1 MFKDKTALLFVLTAF
16 VTGLCGAFFYPL
28 SSLFIVEELG
38 AAPMMLSVY
47 MVMAIVSSVIV
58 SQLIARQSDRNW
70 QRKTILI
77 VSLSCYLVTVVSFIF
92 VRDYWTAVA
101 VATVF
106 GSVSGASFG
115 QLFALGREYGD
126 RYVKDSTTFLSTM
139 RAGIAIAWVFGPPA
153 AFMLKAS
160 YGFSAAFSVSAAVV
174 SLAILVI
181 IKYLPSS
188 VVTKETKVGQSD
200 QPVPMSGGIS
210 AMIVLYCVIVV
221 CTFAA
226 NNLYITSMPLY
237 LSQELKV
244 DPSWLGLLFGAA
256 AAFEIPVMLSA
267 GKMAEKF
274 GAIKVMTLAVAIG
287 CVFYLVMMFNTS
299 FSAMLAAQLL
309 NGFYIGVCATLG
321 MVVLQDMMR
330 DRLGTASTLFSS
342 MMNIAMLVASLS
354 VGFVGE
360 LFNYYSTLYVSLVS
374 SLIAFALLVLF
385 SIKSSQAQ
393 TNRSKLYS
401 VLTRVSHNG

>member
-28 SSLFIVEELG
+28 SSLYIVEELG

-47 MVMAIVSSVIV
+47 MIMAIVSSVIV

-70 QRKTILI
+70 QRKTILV

-92 VRDYWTAVA
+92 VRDYWVAVA
-101 VATVF
+101 IATVF

-126 RYVKDSTTFLSTM
+126 RHVKDSTTFLSTM

-160 YGFSAAFSVSAAVV
+160 YGFSATFGVSAAVV

-188 VVTKETKVGQSD
+188 VVAKEKKEKKETKEEKIH
-200 QPVPMSGGIS
+200 QPILASGG
-210 AMIVLYCVIVV
+210 ARPMIVLYCLIVV

-256 AAFEIPVMLSA
+256 AACEIPVMLSA

-274 GAIKVMTLAVAIG
+274 GAIKVMTLGVAIG
-287 CVFYLVMMFNTS
+287 CVFYLVMILNTS
-299 FSAMLAAQLL
+299 FSVMLAAQLL

-342 MMNIAMLVASLS
+342 MMNMAMLVASLS

-360 LFNYYSTLYVSLVS
+360 LFNYYSTLYVSFVS
-374 SLIAFALLVLF
+374 SLIALALLVLF
-385 SIKSSQAQ
+385 SVKSSQA
-393 TNRSKLYS
+393 
-401 VLTRVSHNG
+401 LTKPLEASSTAS

>member
-28 SSLFIVEELG
+28 SSLFIVEALG
-38 AAPMMLSVY
+38 AEPMMLSVY
-47 MVMAIVSSVIV
+47 MVIAIVSSVIV

-77 VSLSCYLVTVVSFIF
+77 VSLSCYLVTVMSFIF

-160 YGFSAAFSVSAAVV
+160 YGFGAAFSVSAAVV
-174 SLAILVI
+174 SFAILVI

-274 GAIKVMTLAVAIG
+274 GAIKVMTLGVAIG

-299 FSAMLAAQLL
+299 FSAMLVAQLL

-393 TNRSKLYS
+393 SKPIEAS
-401 VLTRVSHNG
+401 STAS